1 MQKRRVSCMLI
12 ARVQTKYIYLWNF
25 FLRKSRQYKCRVIID
40 KQDYEGLQPKRP
52 MRVIPYLLCC
62 RERLFYFYIF
72 QKKITEIYFG
82 FQNLQF
88 YTPTARQGGGR
99 GPTAPLL
106 GGRDLFANKN
116 KIYLRI
122 NPWWGPAAPLPGGRP
137 PTAKWWGGRYLHLG
151 YAPENFFSGIHMQ
164 RVGYHKIFR
173 IFRQTK
179 QWIQNKLD

>member
-1 MQKRRVSCMLI
+1 MYYRKRKVSLKFTKFVRNLKAFSREPVRRWRYR
-12 ARVQTKYIYLWNF
+12 AR
-25 FLRKSRQYKCRVIID
+25 
-40 KQDYEGLQPKRP
+40 EGLRG
-52 MRVIPYLLCC
+52 RDA
-62 RERLFYFYIF
+62 RLFYFYIF

-122 NPWWGPAAPLPGGRP
+122 NPWWGP
-137 PTAKWWGGRYLHLG
+137 KK
-151 YAPENFFSGIHMQ
+151 NFSM
-164 RVGYHKIFR
+164 IF
-173 IFRQTK
+173 
-179 QWIQNKLD
+179 N

>member
-1 MQKRRVSCMLI
+1 MDRIQFILLRSETLIKRMQAIR
-12 ARVQTKYIYLWNF
+12 ARPGATPGTTDRTFISHRLGHAYVHLDSVF
-25 FLRKSRQYKCRVIID
+25 F
-40 KQDYEGLQPKRP
+40 
-52 MRVIPYLLCC
+52 
-62 RERLFYFYIF
+62 IF
-72 QKKITEIYFG
+72 TFFKKKFTEIYFG

-151 YAPENFFSGIHMQ
+151 YAPEKFL
-164 RVGYHKIFR
+164 VEYTCKE
-173 IFRQTK
+173 
-179 QWIQNKLD
+179 

>member
-1 MQKRRVSCMLI
+1 LGYKPKITKSFRVAVNCS
-12 ARVQTKYIYLWNF
+12 AAGTRVF
-25 FLRKSRQYKCRVIID
+25 F
-40 KQDYEGLQPKRP
+40 
-52 MRVIPYLLCC
+52 
-62 RERLFYFYIF
+62 IF
-72 QKKITEIYFG
+72 TFFKKKFTEIYFG

-122 NPWWGPAAPLPGGRP
+122 NPWWGPQAPLPGGRP

-151 YAPENFFSGIHMQ
+151 YAPE
-164 RVGYHKIFR
+164 IFLLEY
-173 IFRQTK
+173 TCK
-179 QWIQNKLD
+179 E

>member
-1 MQKRRVSCMLI
+1 VNFVKVRVFFI
-12 ARVQTKYIYLWNF
+12 FTF
-25 FLRKSRQYKCRVIID
+25 FL
-40 KQDYEGLQPKRP
+40 
-52 MRVIPYLLCC
+52 
-62 RERLFYFYIF
+62 
-72 QKKITEIYFG
+72 KKFTEIYFG

-151 YAPENFFSGIHMQ
+151 YAPENFL
-164 RVGYHKIFR
+164 VEYTCKE
-173 IFRQTK
+173 
-179 QWIQNKLD
+179 

>member
-1 MQKRRVSCMLI
+1 MHEYFFSVYLDLRNL
-12 ARVQTKYIYLWNF
+12 TKFSLHF
-25 FLRKSRQYKCRVIID
+25 S
-40 KQDYEGLQPKRP
+40 
-52 MRVIPYLLCC
+52 
-62 RERLFYFYIF
+62 
-72 QKKITEIYFG
+72 KKITEIYFG

-151 YAPENFFSGIHMQ
+151 YAPENFL
-164 RVGYHKIFR
+164 VEYTCKE
-173 IFRQTK
+173 
-179 QWIQNKLD
+179 